1 MFVIANVVG
10 LVLCLALLV
19 LWLGARREDR
29 LAMER
34 ACHHRWVLESLY
46 NEGQLWHRRCEVC
59 GKQEPVKHPELEA
72 SRARAQRRPPDGHG
86 PRH

>member
-1 MFVIANVVG
+1 VISNVVG

-29 LAMER
+29 LAVER
-34 ACHHRWVLESLY
+34 ACRHRWVLDSLY
-46 NEGQLWHRRCEVC
+46 EEGRLWYRQCELC
-59 GKQEPVKHPELEA
+59 GKQEPVRHPELET
-72 SRARAQRRPPDGHG
+72 SRARAQRRTPDRRG